1 MGDVIGL
8 LALPYAEGVMRGD
21 ENAAAMAS
29 PGGEPL
35 QYLRARVDAQGDDF
49 RALTELIVGV
59 QVCGEGVGRDFGGGQ
74 RETSVKK
81 E

>member
-1 MGDVIGL
+1 
-8 LALPYAEGVMRGD
+8 MRGD
-21 ENAAAMAS
+21 ENAAAMAR

-59 QVCGEGVGRDFGGGQ
+59 QVRGDGCRAEFRWGATGNFREKGINGKEG
-74 RETSVKK
+74 
-81 E
+81 